1 MGSRNKIKTIDIA
14 AHLDL
19 MGCNSGKLCS
29 PEQNFDDK
37 IKEMADKNI
46 RDPTQRESNTSD
58 HFNPK
63 RTSRV
68 SVSLASNETKEFT
81 IDDVVT
87 QDWRHNP
94 NARPKTKSVLKKIQT
109 EESSEEDSD

>member
-1 MGSRNKIKTIDIA
+1 MFMSRRHFPEFNANSRSERKISDKILTFVSRNKIKTIA
-14 AHLDL
+14 AHLDS

-46 RDPTQRESNTSD
+46 RDPTQRESDTSD

-68 SVSLASNETKEFT
+68 SVSLA
-81 IDDVVT
+81 
-87 QDWRHNP
+87 RYC
-94 NARPKTKSVLKKIQT
+94 A
-109 EESSEEDSD
+109 

>member
-1 MGSRNKIKTIDIA
+1 MSRRHFPEFYANSRSKRKISDKILTFVSRNKITTIA
-14 AHLDL
+14 AHLDS

-46 RDPTQRESNTSD
+46 KDPSQPDSNTSY

-68 SVSLASNETKEFT
+68 SVSLARYE
-81 IDDVVT
+81 
-87 QDWRHNP
+87 
-94 NARPKTKSVLKKIQT
+94 
-109 EESSEEDSD
+109 

>member
-1 MGSRNKIKTIDIA
+1 
-14 AHLDL
+14 
-19 MGCNSGKLCS
+19 MGCNHGKVC
-29 PEQNFDDK
+29 EQQDFDNK

-46 RDPTQRESNTSD
+46 RDPSQPDSNTSH

-87 QDWRHNP
+87 QNWHHNP
-94 NARPKTKSVLKKIQT
+94 NARPKTKSVLKKVQT

>member
-1 MGSRNKIKTIDIA
+1 MNHKTFEFI
-14 AHLDL
+14 LKFYL
-19 MGCNSGKLCS
+19 
-29 PEQNFDDK
+29 
-37 IKEMADKNI
+37 
-46 RDPTQRESNTSD
+46 
-58 HFNPK
+58 
-63 RTSRV
+63 
-68 SVSLASNETKEFT
+68 SNETKEFT